1 MKKSISS
8 IFFFLILS
16 NYLLAQIAEEKLDY
30 NNTRVTIRSGGD
42 FFKEGYQGGFEVPK
56 QQPNTNRT
64 STIFTAGLWIG
75 GIDEDSAIHLAAMTY
90 RQRGRD
96 FWPGPI
102 GSPPSDENKYNRV
115 FKVSR
120 ADILTHKRDPSAT
133 TLLSIIEWPG
143 NGDTTLGEPYQL
155 APFVDMNNNGSYEPR
170 LGDYPKI
177 KGIGAAYCVYNDAAE
192 HSQSGALPLG
202 VEVHQLFYQD
212 TITVN
217 GVLIDDINLATFTLI
232 NRSENTYR
240 NFRLGIF
247 TDYDL
252 GNFNDDFVGCDPSID
267 LSFVYNGDDNDE
279 GTQGYGTTPP
289 VQGLA
294 FLSNKMDAFVTYS
307 NSANAITG
315 NPFVASDFYNYMNS
329 KWRIGTPI
337 VFGGNGILQSTN
349 QAKFMYPFNKDPSY
363 PDENWNEGDVGN
375 TPGDRRGLASTAP
388 IILHPGEV
396 VCYNVAFIYA
406 RAVDG
411 DALESIKTL
420 KVKTRLLK
428 TAYHN
433 NLFGRKTNCILGAQQ
448 ADETAGVEPSI
459 IKTNYTVYPNPGSGV
474 FYIQNLHTQNPIL
487 LMNALGKILDVIE
500 PHRTTF
506 DMSERPSG
514 VYFLKTDKCVV
525 RFIVAGK

>member
-133 TLLSIIEWPG
+133 TMLSIIEWPG

-252 GNFNDDFVGCDPSID
+252 GNFND
-267 LSFVYNGDDNDE
+267 
-279 GTQGYGTTPP
+279 
-289 VQGLA
+289 
-294 FLSNKMDAFVTYS
+294 
-307 NSANAITG
+307 
-315 NPFVASDFYNYMNS
+315 
-329 KWRIGTPI
+329 
-337 VFGGNGILQSTN
+337 
-349 QAKFMYPFNKDPSY
+349 
-363 PDENWNEGDVGN
+363 
-375 TPGDRRGLASTAP
+375 
-388 IILHPGEV
+388 
-396 VCYNVAFIYA
+396 
-406 RAVDG
+406 
-411 DALESIKTL
+411 
-420 KVKTRLLK
+420 
-428 TAYHN
+428 
-433 NLFGRKTNCILGAQQ
+433 
-448 ADETAGVEPSI
+448 ETAGVEPSI

-474 FYIQNLHTQNPIL
+474 FHIQNLHTQNPNL